1 MEKKKFDLSGA
12 FAFVLALLILAV
24 FVPINMI
31 FGYKD
36 KVFDMTPS
44 GQFTLNPITKELLD
58 ETSDKPIDIYFL
70 SNLLD
75 LQEVPKYLPLYHTLT
90 ALSDITHH
98 PAVAA

>member
-36 KVFDMTPS
+36 KVFDM
-44 GQFTLNPITKELLD
+44 
-58 ETSDKPIDIYFL
+58 
-70 SNLLD
+70 
-75 LQEVPKYLPLYHTLT
+75 
-90 ALSDITHH
+90 
-98 PAVAA
+98 AAIP